1 MLLCISRFTLKAVVS
16 DLASA
21 VAAATFIDSGAV
33 QAVADMAHTLE
44 DRLNDMALSMTSQL
58 ERVSSVCCTTANLK
72 LAIV

>member
-1 MLLCISRFTLKAVVS
+1 MLLCISRFKLKAVVS

-44 DRLNDMALSMTSQL
+44 DRLNDMASSMTSQL

>member
-21 VAAATFIDSGAV
+21 VAAATFIDS
-33 QAVADMAHTLE
+33 VADMAQTLE
-44 DRLNDMALSMTSQL
+44 DRLNDMASSMTSQL

>member
-21 VAAATFIDSGAV
+21 VAAATFIDS
-33 QAVADMAHTLE
+33 VADMAHTLE
-44 DRLNDMALSMTSQL
+44 DRLNDMASSMTSQL